1 MLYLT
6 VKALHVASVI
16 VWMAGMVA
24 SALLLTAFRGRE
36 DTLGADPGAGL
47 RRTLRLAMSAGIVA
61 TWLLGGWLFVEG
73 GWFQA
78 PWMFTKL
85 AFVLALSALHGVL
98 VAHLK
103 RLSATDGYRVPSW
116 IRYVLPGE
124 VAAVAL
130 VAFLV
135 VAKPF

>member
-16 VWMAGMVA
+16 VWMAGMTA
-24 SALLLTAFRGRE
+24 SALLLAAHRGRE
-36 DTLGADPGAGL
+36 GAVGEQTALGL
-47 RRTLRLAMSAGIVA
+47 RRPLRLTMSAGIMG
-61 TWLLGGWLFVEG
+61 TWLLGGWLFVDG
-73 GWFQA
+73 GWFHA

-85 AFVLALSALHGVL
+85 AFVLALSALHGPL
-98 VAHLK
+98 VANLK
-103 RLSATDGYRVPSW
+103 RIGTTDGYQVPRW
-116 IRYVLPGE
+116 MEYVVPVE
-124 VAAVAL
+124 IAAVAV